1 MYHNTK
7 PTSSNGDGED
17 SHEGAF
23 DVESIDLRPFLWEPE
38 LVELEVPHPPDAPAL
53 LNPITAEFSDDG
65 ETKSVVAHAP

>member
-1 MYHNTK
+1 MYDST
-7 PTSSNGDGED
+7 PDAPSNGDYGD
-17 SHEGAF
+17 SY
-23 DVESIDLRPFLWEPE
+23 DVESIDLRAFLWEPE